1 MQIIIRRIGIPLT
14 KLADKIYEVHYE
26 RNRRK
31 CADDLWS
38 CILRECPKQPENKWS
53 KNRLISWLE
62 RNKLHC
68 ISYKRKGTQRIVHVD
83 LSKAPNIQYIINRCK
98 PHVIK
103 PKRKQCL
110 HFLKEGKEFFIY
122 SQVNHPGKRPN
133 NFIYRAARRYSA
145 KYLSKLTRITR

>member
-1 MQIIIRRIGIPLT
+1 MQIIIRRTGVPLT
-14 KLADKIYEVHYE
+14 RLAEKVYEVHYE

-38 CILRECPKQPENKWS
+38 CILQECPKQPENKWS

-68 ISYKRKGTQRIVHVD
+68 ISYKRKGRQRIVHVD

-98 PHVIK
+98 PHIIK
-103 PKRKQCL
+103 PKRKRCL
-110 HFLKEGKEFFIY
+110 HFFKEGKEFFIY
-122 SQVNHPGKRPN
+122 SQVNHPGKRAN

-145 KYLSKLTRITR
+145 RYLSKLSRIRR